1 MVQVYYANHDPWDH
15 HDDIQRHRRNAKD
28 SDQPFA
34 AVIKDLKSRGMF
46 NDTLVVCGSEF
57 GRTPVVEVGGGAGTQ
72 QIGRDHNPFGFSM
85 CLAGGGIKAGTVYGA
100 SDDVGFKAI
109 EKPMRV
115 HDLHATLRHLT
126 GSDHT
131 RLTDH
136 YRGRDFPLSDAAG
149 TVVQEILA

>member
-1 MVQVYYANHDPWDH
+1 MQIMTKAGASIAHGDRYS
-15 HDDIQRHRRNAKD
+15 QHRKPAFD
-28 SDQPFA
+28 SDRPFA
-34 AVIKDLKSRGMF
+34 AVIRDLTSRGLF
-46 NDTLVVCGSEF
+46 DDTLGVCGSEF
-57 GRTPVVEVGGGAGTQ
+57 GRTPVAETGSGGGFNA
-72 QIGRDHNPFGFSM
+72 GRDHNPFGFSM
-85 CLAGGGIKAGTVYGA
+85 CLAGGGIKAGAVYGA